1 MRVAVLLVP
10 ALAALL
16 GAPARA
22 RACGPGQPSAPTA
35 LPRTGATGVST
46 ATSIIVLSP
55 NEPFGLSLVAGGQE
69 VPLAG
74 WTALGSGADEVL
86 GATSFWEL
94 RMGMLLGT
102 TQYVLSL
109 PGGDAGATPLTD
121 FTTAAGYDKV
131 AGTAP
136 NLRGF
141 QLWRVRY
148 PVADIASGNCVFAE
162 YQSFI
167 TIDYDPATVP
177 NTPPASVVHA
187 FRLAPMT
194 GGEQQTFVYTGGDA
208 FTGLAPS
215 GAYPL
220 PLGQWQPELDPTRR
234 YCLSVSAF
242 GDGDQ
247 ARLPLGSNQVCADV
261 TQLSA
266 TGAPPPPGAGGGGC
280 TAAGDANLGRPV
292 SLAALILVGLSLGA
306 RRPRRRG

>member
-1 MRVAVLLVP
+1 MVKMRS
-10 ALAALL
+10 
-16 GAPARA
+16 
-22 RACGPGQPSAPTA
+22 SAPSVFPLWNST
-35 LPRTGATGVST
+35 PDRSRT
-46 ATSIIVLSP
+46 
-55 NEPFGLSLVAGGQE
+55 
-69 VPLAG
+69 
-74 WTALGSGADEVL
+74 
-86 GATSFWEL
+86 
-94 RMGMLLGT
+94 
-102 TQYVLSL
+102 
-109 PGGDAGATPLTD
+109 
-121 FTTAAGYDKV
+121 
-131 AGTAP
+131 
-136 NLRGF
+136 
-141 QLWRVRY
+141 
-148 PVADIASGNCVFAE
+148 VADIASGNCVFAE

-177 NTPPASVVHA
+177 STPPASVVHA
-187 FRLAPMT
+187 FQLAPMT

-247 ARLPLGSNQVCADV
+247 ARLPLGGNQVCADV